1 MAGVLEVR
9 RLMPGYIRLEGDGN
23 EEVESEIGN
32 IEGYDKG
39 EYREEDR
46 NESGSNWSDDN

>member
-1 MAGVLEVR
+1 
-9 RLMPGYIRLEGDGN
+9 MPGYMRLKGDGD

-32 IEGYDKG
+32 IEDYEG

-46 NESGSNWSDDN
+46 NESRSNW